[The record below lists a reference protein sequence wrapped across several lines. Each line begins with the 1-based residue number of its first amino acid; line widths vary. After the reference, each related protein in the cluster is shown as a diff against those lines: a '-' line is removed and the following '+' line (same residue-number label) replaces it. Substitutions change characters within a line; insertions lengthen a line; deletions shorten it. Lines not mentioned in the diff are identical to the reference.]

1 MKDHKP
7 ENYENIHKYLFKC
20 AIFHLITMSFFKL
33 FSIGVYFSEQFTQE
47 LGFFFFPPSDLF
59 CFYSFLQITGEEAKV
74 LFFRKKLHSLQL

>member
-47 LGFFFFPPSDLF
+47 LVF
-59 CFYSFLQITGEEAKV
+59 FYSFLQITGEEAKV